1 MSFKIQLLKDVKVL
15 SGDTQEMAGSVKYFL
30 LEWFIKTD
38 TGTTITT
45 NYFVKSIDSI
55 QSEKVSSKKLTQ
67 NLKVAKDHFTR
78 GSLGC
83 SRN

>member
-1 MSFKIQLLKDVKVL
+1 
-15 SGDTQEMAGSVKYFL
+15 MAGSVKYFL

-55 QSEKVSSKKLTQ
+55 QSEKVSSKKLT
-67 NLKVAKDHFTR
+67 
-78 GSLGC
+78 
-83 SRN
+83 